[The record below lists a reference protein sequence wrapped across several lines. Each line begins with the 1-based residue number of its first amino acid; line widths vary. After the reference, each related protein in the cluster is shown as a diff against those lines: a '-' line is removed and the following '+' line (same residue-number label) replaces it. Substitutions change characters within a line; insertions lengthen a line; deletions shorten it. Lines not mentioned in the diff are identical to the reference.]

1 MRLIEKMNTIFI
13 LNQDCEN
20 ALIDFPFHEIAA
32 TWLEEQKSLFEKI
45 QKLKN
50 SELYNNSQAATV
62 IFIEQFCETYLSNK

>member
-1 MRLIEKMNTIFI
+1 MNTIFI

-50 SELYNNSQAATV
+50 SELFNDSQAAAV
-62 IFIEQFCETYLSNK
+62 IFIEQFFVTYISNK